1 MQAFVNGRT
10 ITDEPRTSRGPFMFI
25 PRRHVIGLPFAFLWS
40 SKAGASASIFSS
52 SSKYFPF
59 FQFSLPVAFFFFSL
73 YLPNDTA
80 KAANGG
86 GGLMDFNIRKLENL
100 IH

>member
-1 MQAFVNGRT
+1 
-10 ITDEPRTSRGPFMFI
+10 MFI

-40 SKAGASASIFSS
+40 SKTGASASIFLNI
-52 SSKYFPF
+52 FIFF
-59 FQFSLPVAFFFFSL
+59 FQFSLPAVFFFFSL